1 MMLMFSSAFWRRFYF
16 FALPLAVVL
25 TIRNALMDFHAG
37 LAPSLQL
44 TFKYNAIVWGLW
56 LLIAPCLIRLFPRII
71 ALPKRYRWPILVL
84 LPLVTALLH
93 VLIHHYL
100 YGSRFRFIQI
110 GWGGLYVTVLLFACY
125 AAKLHEDRLQAEQ
138 ESAELEARIQQ
149 VELANIRNRLDPESI
164 YQTLRSAAKRIDNDP
179 EAADLQL
186 SRLGE
191 HLRSL
196 LRDSLVYLK
205 DSIPRKEKESPKD
218 FLNTRL
224 VRWVA
229 LLWILLGGAMVLA
242 SLLDRWF
249 VYSVAVNWK
258 QMFRLWIS
266 WVACAV
272 WSPAIFW
279 INRNYPLTPFRIRHV
294 AIHLV
299 SCLYFHFTIGSCLN
313 LMAFGFENFVA
324 RIPSIFYGGLF
335 VGFKFDVYVAI
346 LVLGILVERYK
357 KKANERLRAAKLES
371 ALFHAELD
379 ALRMQ
384 LHPHFLFNALNS
396 IIELLHENPERAK
409 SLLLRLEQF
418 LAMTLN
424 AGQEQQISLRREL
437 DFVECYLEMQ
447 KVRFPKRLSIR
458 VDIDPTTS
466 DSRVPALL
474 LQPLVENA
482 VRHGVARSMEAG
494 EIRIRTESKD
504 KVLRLSVE
512 NTCPVVGRESE
523 VSKGV
528 GLTNTRKRLE
538 YLYGTQYSMAMQR
551 LDSGDMSV
559 TIDLPISRIPASPFK
574 DTTQIF
580 QTALLPIE

>member
-1 MMLMFSSAFWRRFYF
+1 M
-16 FALPLAVVL
+16 
-25 TIRNALMDFHAG
+25 
-37 LAPSLQL
+37 
-44 TFKYNAIVWGLW
+44 
-56 LLIAPCLIRLFPRII
+56 
-71 ALPKRYRWPILVL
+71 
-84 LPLVTALLH
+84 
-93 VLIHHYL
+93 LIHHYL
-100 YGSRFRFIQI
+100 FGSRFRFIQI
-110 GWGGLYVTVLLFACY
+110 AWGDLYVTVVLFACF
-125 AAKLHEDRLQAEQ
+125 ATKWQEDRLQAEQ
-138 ESAELEARIQQ
+138 ESAELEVRIQQ
-149 VELANIRNRLDPESI
+149 VELSNIRNRLDPESI

-179 EAADLQL
+179 EGADLQL

-196 LRDSLVYLK
+196 LRHSLDYLK
-205 DSIPRKEKESPKD
+205 DSTPRKEKESPENL
-218 FLNTRL
+218 LNPRL
-224 VRWVA
+224 IRWA
-229 LLWILLGGAMVLA
+229 ASLWIFLGGAMVLA
-242 SLLDRWF
+242 ALLDRWI
-249 VYSVAVNWK
+249 VYSVPINWYSLLRTW
-258 QMFRLWIS
+258 MS
-266 WVACAV
+266 WVACALT
-272 WSPAIFW
+272 SPAIFW
-279 INRNYPLTPFRIRHV
+279 VNRNYPVTPFRIRNA
-294 AIHLV
+294 AIHVV
-299 SCLYFHFTIGSCLN
+299 SCFCWFFLIGFSLN
-313 LMAFGFENFVA
+313 VMQFGFENFVS
-324 RIPSIFYGGLF
+324 RIPGIVQGGFYM
-335 VGFKFDVYVAI
+335 GFKFDVYAAI
-346 LVLGILVERYK
+346 LVLAIVVERYK
-357 KKANERLRAAKLES
+357 KKTNERVRAAKLEG

-418 LAMTLN
+418 LAMTLS

-447 KVRFPKRLSIR
+447 KVRFAKRLSIR
-458 VDIDPTTS
+458 VDIDPTMS

-494 EIRIRTESKD
+494 EIRIRTESKG

-512 NTCPVVGRESE
+512 NTCPAVGRESE
-523 VSKGV
+523 VSKGI

-538 YLYGTQYSMAMQR
+538 HLYGTQYSMAIQR

-559 TIDLPISRIPASPFK
+559 TIDLPISRIPASSFK

>member
-1 MMLMFSSAFWRRFYF
+1 MVLMFSPAFWRRFYLL
-16 FALPLAVVL
+16 ALPLAIVL
-25 TIRNALMDFHAG
+25 TIRNALMDFYVSQ
-37 LAPSLQL
+37 LAPSLRI
-44 TFKYNAIVWGLW
+44 TFEYNAIVWGLW
-56 LLIAPCLIRLFPRII
+56 LLIVPVVIWLFSRII
-71 ALPKRYRWPILVL
+71 GLPKRYRWPILVL
-84 LPLVTALLH
+84 LPSVTALLH

-110 GWGGLYVTVLLFACY
+110 AWCDFYVTVLLFACY
-125 AAKLHEDRLQAEQ
+125 ATKLQKDRLQAEQ
-138 ESAELEARIQQ
+138 ESAELEARIHQM
-149 VELANIRNRLDPESI
+149 ELANIRNRLDPESI

-179 EAADLQL
+179 EEADLQL

-205 DSIPRKEKESPKD
+205 DSIPRKEKESSKD

-224 VRWVA
+224 VRWA
-229 LLWILLGGAMVLA
+229 ASLWILLGGAMVLA

-249 VYSVAVNWK
+249 VYSIAVDWK
-258 QMFRLWIS
+258 QILRLWLS
-266 WVACAV
+266 WVACAL

-299 SCLYFHFTIGSCLN
+299 TCLCFFFSIGFCLN
-313 LMAFGFENFVA
+313 LMALGFENFGT
-324 RIPSIFYGGLF
+324 RIPGFLQGGLF
-335 VGFKFDVYVAI
+335 MGFKFDVYVAI
-346 LVLGILVERYK
+346 LVLAILVERYK

-418 LAMTLN
+418 LAMTLS

-458 VDIDPTTS
+458 VDIDPATP

-494 EIRIRTESKD
+494 EIRIRTESNG

-512 NTCPVVGRESE
+512 NTCPAAGRESE
-523 VSKGV
+523 VSKGI
-528 GLTNTRKRLE
+528 GLTNTRKRLDH
-538 YLYGTQYSMAMQR
+538 LYGTQYTMAMQR

-559 TIDLPISRIPASPFK
+559 TIDLPI
-574 DTTQIF
+574 
-580 QTALLPIE
+580 

>member
-1 MMLMFSSAFWRRFYF
+1 MVVMFSPLFWRRFYC
-16 FALPLAVVL
+16 FALPLAIVL
-25 TIRNALMDFHAG
+25 TIRNALMDFYVSQ
-37 LAPSLQL
+37 LAPTLRIC
-44 TFKYNAIVWGLW
+44 FEYNAIVWGLW
-56 LLIAPCLIRLFPRII
+56 LLIMPCLIRLFPRII

-84 LPLVTALLH
+84 LPLVTAVLH
-93 VLIHHYL
+93 MLIHHYL

-110 GWGGLYVTVLLFACY
+110 AWGDFYVSVLLFACY
-125 AAKLHEDRLQAEQ
+125 ANKLQEDRLQAEQ
-138 ESAELEARIQQ
+138 ESAELEAKIQQ

-179 EAADLQL
+179 EEADLQL

-196 LRDSLVYLK
+196 LRHSLDYLK
-205 DSIPRKEKESPKD
+205 DSTPRKEKESPEN
-218 FLNTRL
+218 LRL
-224 VRWVA
+224 VRWAA
-229 LLWILLGGAMVLA
+229 LLWILLGSAMVLA

-249 VYSVAVNWK
+249 VYSVPVNWL
-258 QMFRLWIS
+258 QMLRNWLS
-266 WVACAV
+266 WAACAL

-279 INRNYPLTPFRIRHV
+279 VNRNYPLTPFRIRHV
-294 AIHLV
+294 AVHMV
-299 SCLYFHFTIGSCLN
+299 SCLLFCFSIGSSLT
-313 LMAFGFENFVA
+313 LMAIGFENFVG
-324 RIPSIFYGGLF
+324 RIPDLLQDWLF
-335 VGFKFDVYVAI
+335 MGFKFDVYVAI
-346 LVLGILVERYK
+346 LVLAIFVERYK
-357 KKANERLRAAKLES
+357 KKANERLRASKLES

-418 LAMTLN
+418 LAMTLS
-424 AGQEQQISLRREL
+424 AGQEQQISLRREM

-458 VDIDPTTS
+458 VDIDPATP
-466 DSRVPALL
+466 DSRVPSLL

-482 VRHGVARSMEAG
+482 IRHGVARSIEAG
-494 EIRIRTESKD
+494 EIRIKTESKG

-512 NTCPVVGRESE
+512 NTCPVAGRESE
-523 VSKGV
+523 VSKGI
-528 GLTNTRKRLE
+528 GLTNTRKRLDH
-538 YLYGTQYSMAMQR
+538 LYGTQYYMAMQR

-559 TIDLPISRIPASPFK
+559 TIDLPISPTSVA
-574 DTTQIF
+574 
-580 QTALLPIE
+580 AV

>member
-1 MMLMFSSAFWRRFYF
+1 M
-16 FALPLAVVL
+16 
-25 TIRNALMDFHAG
+25 
-37 LAPSLQL
+37 
-44 TFKYNAIVWGLW
+44 
-56 LLIAPCLIRLFPRII
+56 
-71 ALPKRYRWPILVL
+71 
-84 LPLVTALLH
+84 
-93 VLIHHYL
+93 LIHHYL

-110 GWGGLYVTVLLFACY
+110 AWGDMYVTVLLFACY
-125 AAKLHEDRLQAEQ
+125 ATKWQEDRLQAEQ

-149 VELANIRNRLDPESI
+149 VELSNIRNRLDPESI

-179 EAADLQL
+179 EEADLQL
-186 SRLGE
+186 SQLGE

-196 LRDSLVYLK
+196 LRHSLDYLK
-205 DSIPRKEKESPKD
+205 DSTPRKEKESPEL
-218 FLNTRL
+218 LNPPL
-224 VRWVA
+224 VRWA
-229 LLWILLGGAMVLA
+229 ASLWIFLGGAMVLA

-249 VYSVAVNWK
+249 VYSIPIKWDL
-258 QMFRLWIS
+258 MLRLWIS
-266 WVACAV
+266 WAACALT
-272 WSPAIFW
+272 SPAIFW
-279 INRNYPLTPFRIRHV
+279 VNRNYPLTPFRIRNA
-294 AIHLV
+294 AIHL
-299 SCLYFHFTIGSCLN
+299 GSCLCWFFLIGFSLN
-313 LMAFGFENFVA
+313 VMALGLENFVS
-324 RIPSIFYGGLF
+324 RIPSVIQGGLF
-335 VGFKFDVYVAI
+335 MGFKFDVYAAI
-346 LVLGILVERYK
+346 LVLAILVERYK

-418 LAMTLN
+418 LAMTLS
-424 AGQEQQISLRREL
+424 AGQEQQISLRREM

-458 VDIDPTTS
+458 VDIDPSTP
-466 DSRVPALL
+466 DSHVPALL

-494 EIRIRTESKD
+494 EIRIRTESKG

-512 NTCPVVGRESE
+512 NTCPVAGRESE
-523 VSKGV
+523 VSKGI

-538 YLYGTQYSMAMQR
+538 HLYGAKYSMAMQR

-559 TIDLPISRIPASPFK
+559 TIDLPISRIAFK
-574 DTTQIF
+574 DTTQKF
-580 QTALLPIE
+580 QAVHLPIE